1 MFAVS
6 LKGRVYFLSAGFSL
20 AFGAM
25 FTKTFRIHR
34 IFARRNKLIKTK
46 VNRLLIIA
54 HLIIAAPLNDWMTW
68 CNSCWSIRS

>member
-1 MFAVS
+1 MNKIIEIDLVG

-46 VNRLLIIA
+46 VISVTIS
-54 HLIIAAPLNDWMTW
+54 PVD
-68 CNSCWSIRS
+68 